1 MKVESNKVNTLAG
14 EMAGSA
20 YGELMQ
26 SCVMYDADG
35 NLYLAAF
42 TDANDIEQGH
52 LLRIK
57 KGETDFDA
65 SYEGYPNADGK
76 LLTIQNLGNG
86 KALVYARND
95 AAGTAI
101 DSYSH
106 YYSIINI
113 NTGTQERLSYNGQE
127 IPYSGGRFAQRTV
140 IIDGKAYIGVN
151 TEKANPCI
159 YIYDIA
165 TGKVEKGAEIAEGYY
180 FDMLRVVENDK

>member
-1 MKVESNKVNTLAG
+1 M
-14 EMAGSA
+14 
-20 YGELMQ
+20 MQ
-26 SCVMYDADG
+26 TVTSTWLHSPMPM
-35 NLYLAAF
+35 
-42 TDANDIEQGH
+42 TWEQGH
-52 LLRIK
+52 LLRIR

-127 IPYSGGRFAQRTV
+127 IPYSGGRLHNA
-140 IIDGKAYIGVN
+140 
-151 TEKANPCI
+151 P
-159 YIYDIA
+159 
-165 TGKVEKGAEIAEGYY
+165 
-180 FDMLRVVENDK
+180 LL

>member
-1 MKVESNKVNTLAG
+1 MLTTCVSLPKEHWTFLC
-14 EMAGSA
+14 
-20 YGELMQ
+20 Q
-26 SCVMYDADG
+26 S
-35 NLYLAAF
+35 
-42 TDANDIEQGH
+42 
-52 LLRIK
+52 
-57 KGETDFDA
+57 ETDFDA

-127 IPYSGGRFAQRTV
+127 IPYSGGRFAQRTAIV
-140 IIDGKAYIGVN
+140 DGKAYIGVN

-180 FDMLRVVENDK
+180 FDMLRAIENDK

>member
-1 MKVESNKVNTLAG
+1 
-14 EMAGSA
+14 
-20 YGELMQ
+20 
-26 SCVMYDADG
+26 MYDADG

-52 LLRIK
+52 LLRIR

-127 IPYSGGRFAQRTV
+127 IPYSGGRFAQRTAIV
-140 IIDGKAYIGVN
+140 DGKAYIGVN

-180 FDMLRVVENDK
+180 FDMLRVIENDK

>member
-42 TDANDIEQGH
+42 TDANDMEQGH
-52 LLRIK
+52 LLRIR

-76 LLTIQNLGNG
+76 LLTIQNLGTV
-86 KALVYARND
+86 KPLCMHVMMQPVLPS
-95 AAGTAI
+95 TATATI
-101 DSYSH
+101 ILSST
-106 YYSIINI
+106 SIPEHKN
-113 NTGTQERLSYNGQE
+113 
-127 IPYSGGRFAQRTV
+127 A
-140 IIDGKAYIGVN
+140 
-151 TEKANPCI
+151 
-159 YIYDIA
+159 
-165 TGKVEKGAEIAEGYY
+165 
-180 FDMLRVVENDK
+180 